1 MMDSFI
7 LFTPILLL
15 GVVALLAFVGCDRL
29 LGLSQVD
36 PPIVTIEASQV
47 TPASG
52 PSVGGTPVQIL
63 GSGFNFVDRVTFGGV
78 SANFVVTS
86 NSEIDATT
94 PPNPSGPVNVVLTD
108 TAESVSNSSP
118 LVFTYVAVNFVQ
130 TQSSAQPTNPPIAVT
145 LNNTTA
151 GNLLIAAV
159 SYGGPPAGSVTV
171 TDNLGNAF
179 TLRGSGPWFRQS
191 RIFYLPNIPGGNV
204 TITATG
210 AGGASGPCSMC
221 VSEYSGAD
229 QTSAAVY
236 GFSTNASPSAGT
248 PGVETMQNVAVSP
261 AQSGDIVYVVVF
273 ASQATSLTAGPGF
286 APHPSPVTSLLVED
300 GSTAITGA
308 QAVATDDTTGGSFV
322 PWVILAVAI
331 KA

>member
-1 MMDSFI
+1 MMDAFV
-7 LFTPILLL
+7 LLTPILLL

-29 LGLSQVD
+29 LGLSEVD
-36 PPIVTIEASQV
+36 PPIVTIEANQV

-52 PSVGGTPVQIL
+52 PTVGGTPVKIL
-63 GSGFNFVDRVTFGGV
+63 GSGFSFVDQVTFGGV

-94 PPNPSGPVNVVLTD
+94 PPNPSGTVNVVLTD

-118 LVFTYVAVNFVQ
+118 LLFTYVAVNFVQ
-130 TQSSAQPTNPPIAVT
+130 TASSAQPTSPPISVV

-171 TDNLGNAF
+171 SDNLGNSF
-179 TLRGSGPWFRQS
+179 TLAGSGPWFRQS
-191 RIFYLPNIPGGNV
+191 RIFYLPNIPGGTV
-204 TITATG
+204 TIKATG
-210 AGGASGPCSMC
+210 AGGATGPCSMC

-229 QTSAAVY
+229 QTLAAVY
-236 GFSTNASPSAGT
+236 GFSTSASPSAGT

-261 AQSGDIVYVVVF
+261 AQPGDIVYVVLF
-273 ASQATSLTAGPGF
+273 AAQATSLVAGPGF
-286 APHPSPVTSLLVED
+286 VPHPSTFTSLLVED
-300 GSTAITGA
+300 STAAVTGA
-308 QAVATDDTTGGSFV
+308 QAIATDDTTGGSFV

>member
-1 MMDSFI
+1 MDSFI
-7 LFTPILLL
+7 LLTPILLL

-29 LGLSQVD
+29 LGLSEIY
-36 PPIVTIEASQV
+36 PPVVAIEANQV

-63 GSGFNFVDRVTFGGV
+63 GSGFNFVDQVTFGGV

-86 NSEIDATT
+86 DSEIDATT
-94 PPNPSGPVNVVLTD
+94 PPNPPGPVNLVLTD

-130 TQSSAQPTNPPIAVT
+130 TASSAQPTSPPISVV

-171 TDNLGNAF
+171 SDNLGNSF
-179 TLRGSGPWFRQS
+179 TLTGSGPWFRQS
-191 RIFYLPNIPGGNV
+191 RIFYLPNVPGGDV
-204 TITATG
+204 TITAIG
-210 AGGASGPCSMC
+210 AGGASGPCSMS

-229 QTSAAVY
+229 TTSAAVY

-248 PGVETMQNVAVSP
+248 PGVETLQNVAVSP
-261 AQSGDIVYVVVF
+261 AQSGDIVYVVIF
-273 ASQATSLTAGPGF
+273 AAQATSLMAASGF
-286 APHPSPVTSLLVED
+286 APHPSTVTSLLVED
-300 GSTAITGA
+300 IPSVVTGA
-308 QAVATDDTTGGSFV
+308 QPIATDDTTGGSFV